1 VEKIKHKG
9 VIMKLD
15 EMLQDVTVIGAAG
28 KMGSGIA
35 ALLAHEMALLRIKNP
50 QTFFKL
56 NLIDI
61 NEESFA
67 GLRNYIK
74 SQLVKMAE
82 RSIQNLRN
90 LYSDR
95 QDLVENWEII
105 DEFVNEGLNTLRFGS
120 EPILAQ
126 SSSIIFEAIIE
137 NEELKVKVLKGLKEL
152 CREDV
157 MFFTNT
163 SSIPIGFLDTE
174 VGLNGKIVG
183 YHFYNPPIV
192 QKLLEVITSD
202 KTDDRVRNVA
212 MELGK
217 RIRKRLIPANDIAG
231 FIGNGHYIR
240 DGLHALSE
248 VTNLEGEHTLPG
260 AIYMINRISQDFL
273 IRPMGIFQLIDYV
286 GVDVFQSILR
296 VMKRHLQ
303 DDTLESPLI
312 NQMMENGVKGG
323 QRADGSQKDGFFQYE
338 KNKLVGVYDIKAKT
352 YTKLEEIQKKM
363 DDLIGSPPEGFKPWK
378 KMLGDKD
385 KAASLESYFDNLKKA
400 SGLGAELA
408 RAYMKRSK
416 AIGEGLVRDKVAHSD
431 EDVNEVLMNGF
442 FWLYGPINNYI

>member
-1 VEKIKHKG
+1 
-9 VIMKLD
+9 MKLD

-61 NEESFA
+61 NEESFV
-67 GLRNYIK
+67 GLRKYIK
-74 SQLVKMAE
+74 AQLVKMAE
-82 RSIQNLRN
+82 RSIQQLRN

-95 QDLVENWEII
+95 QDLVENWEVI
-105 DEFVNEGLNTLRFGS
+105 DEFVNEGINTLRFGS
-120 EPILAQ
+120 ETFLAQ
-126 SSSIIFEAIIE
+126 NSRIIFEAIIE

-157 MFFTNT
+157 MYFTNT
-163 SSIPIGFLDTE
+163 SSIPIGFLDQE

-202 KTDDRVRNVA
+202 KTDANVKEVA

-217 RIRKRLIPANDIAG
+217 RMRKKLIPANDIAG

-240 DGLHALSE
+240 DGLHALAE
-248 VTNLEGEHTLPG
+248 VAKLQGEHTIPG
-260 AIYMINRISQDFL
+260 AIYIMNRISQDFL

-303 DDTLESPLI
+303 DDTLESQLV

-323 QRADGSQKDGFFQYE
+323 QRSDGSQKDGFFQYE
-338 KNKLVGVYDIKAKT
+338 KNKLIGVYDINAKT
-352 YTKLEEIQKKM
+352 YIKLEELQEKL
-363 DDLIGSPPEGFKPWK
+363 DDLIGPPPEGFKPWK

-385 KAASLESYFDNLKKA
+385 RESSLKSYFSNLKSG

-408 RAYMKRSK
+408 RNYMIRSK
-416 AIGEGLVRDKVAHSD
+416 AIGEGLVENEVAHTA

-442 FWLYGPINNYI
+442 YWLYGPINNYI